1 MKSITH
7 GEGYLL
13 LDHRAG
19 AALPDEYVHLAG
31 LPVGAGRGVFE
42 AATISCEHCGTSFYK
57 NPARL
62 RPRGHCR
69 KCDRYICDPCEAA
82 MSATNY
88 THRTFEELA
97 NLVQSGRYTLTGT
110 TSAPVLTPMNSG
122 DIDGPSILS
131 GS

>member
-13 LDHRAG
+13 LDHRA
-19 AALPDEYVHLAG
+19 ASALPDEYVRMSG
-31 LPVGAGRGVFE
+31 LPAGAGRGVFE
-42 AATISCEHCGTSFYK
+42 AATISCEHCGTCFYK
-57 NPARL
+57 NPSRL

-82 MSATNY
+82 MSGANY
-88 THRTFEELA
+88 IHRTFEELA
-97 NLVQSGRYTLTGT
+97 HLVQSGRYALAGS
-110 TSAPVLTPMNSG
+110 TSAPVLIPLNSG
-122 DIDGPSILS
+122 DSDGTSILS